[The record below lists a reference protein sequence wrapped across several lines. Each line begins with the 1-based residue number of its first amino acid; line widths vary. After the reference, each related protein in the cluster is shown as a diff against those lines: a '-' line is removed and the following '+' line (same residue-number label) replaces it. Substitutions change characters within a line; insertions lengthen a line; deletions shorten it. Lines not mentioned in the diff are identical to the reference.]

1 MSQSPDV
8 LAELVEASRR
18 RVADQIAPSQR
29 FSAALRADGVSLIAE
44 HKRASPSAGTI
55 RDDTALSEVVAAYAA
70 AGAAALSILT
80 EPTRFGGQIG
90 DIVDAR
96 RATELPILRKDFIVD
111 RFQVYEAAA
120 AGADAILLIVAAFAD
135 RVDLWGLNRLAGS
148 LGLEVLLEVHDADDL
163 TTALEMRAPIIGIN
177 NRNLATLEVD
187 LQTTFVLR
195 DRIPP
200 DTLVV
205 AESGFST
212 PEQIRELAEAGVDAV
227 LMGRGADARARH
239 RRGHPRDHPGDR
251 HGLTACAAAWS
262 GLTCWPRSS
271 AAWSSPACCWRSGR
285 SASNGPRRSRST
297 TPRHPRRAPAAPVRN
312 RASSRSTSTMGV
324 DVVLIRAKIDERISS
339 PFIAGA
345 ETPGSIA
352 TGSGFLVSRQGGAGF
367 ILTTCHELEGADPTT
382 RDHRRVQHPDH
393 AAGRAHRLPAGRRR
407 GPAQGDQHARGVRG
421 DL

>member
-227 LMGRGADARARH
+227 LMGEALMRA
-239 RRGHPRDHPGDR
+239 PDI
-251 HGLTACAAAWS
+251 AAA
-262 GLTCWPRSS
+262 T
-271 AAWSSPACCWRSGR
+271 
-285 SASNGPRRSRST
+285 
-297 TPRHPRRAPAAPVRN
+297 RAITQA
-312 RASSRSTSTMGV
+312 T
-324 DVVLIRAKIDERISS
+324 
-339 PFIAGA
+339 
-345 ETPGSIA
+345 A
-352 TGSGFLVSRQGGAGF
+352 TG
-367 ILTTCHELEGADPTT
+367 
-382 RDHRRVQHPDH
+382 
-393 AAGRAHRLPAGRRR
+393 
-407 GPAQGDQHARGVRG
+407 
-421 DL
+421 